1 MKRLLISII
10 LLGSAAMMH
19 AQNVVSPNGK
29 LTAAVSDNQLI
40 VNYENQKA
48 LHVADV
54 PFDALTFV
62 RKVKDDYQMLEGKRL
77 HCTNEANE
85 YKASIGK
92 NAYMVVRL
100 YNDGVAFRYEYTGF
114 QNEKQPQEN
123 TVYVIPEGTKRWFM
137 QWTESYEGYFPMNT
151 TYKVKPRKGGRGSD

>member
-1 MKRLLISII
+1 MRVYLQKYARIFMKKLLTSFL
-10 LLGSAAMMH
+10 LLGAAIMMH
-19 AQNVVSPNGK
+19 AQNVVSPSGK
-29 LTAAVSDNQLI
+29 LSAEVSGNQLI
-40 VNYENQKA
+40 VSYENQKV

-85 YKASIGK
+85 YNASIGK

-100 YNDGVAFRYEYTGF
+100 YNDGVAFRYEYTGL

-151 TYKVKPRKGGRGSD
+151 T